1 MEGIKPKILKKK
13 LLVAIIDS
21 IQEKQLTDIYL
32 ENHLPLNVV
41 THGHG
46 TASSEMLDYLGL
58 GETKKSLTISV
69 ISEDKISFILGLL
82 AQKLH
87 FEQPGK
93 GVAFT
98 LPISCISSIITSMDV
113 ENMANPSA
121 GSVCEEKSMK
131 KERKHELILIIV
143 NQGYADQTMEA
154 AKKAGANGGTVV
166 HARGLGDAEAA
177 KFLEI
182 TVQPEKELILI
193 LTNREDKMKIMESV
207 NLEVGLTTQGK
218 GIMFSLPVDETVGI
232 GADM

>member
-1 MEGIKPKILKKK
+1 MEGIKPKIIKKK
-13 LLVAIIDS
+13 LLLAIIDFV
-21 IQEKQLTDIYL
+21 QEKQLTDIYL

-58 GETKKSLTISV
+58 GETKKSLTISI
-69 ISEDKISFILGLL
+69 ISEDKIPFILGVLS
-82 AQKLH
+82 QKLH

-98 LPISCISSIITSMDV
+98 LPMSCISSIITSLDSNDSTNQNA
-113 ENMANPSA
+113 ESE
-121 GSVCEEKSMK
+121 CEEKSMK
-131 KERKHELILIIV
+131 KERKHELIIIIV

-193 LTNREDKMKIMESV
+193 LTKKENKMNIMESV
-207 NLEVGLTTQGK
+207 NKAVGLTTQGK
-218 GIMFSLPVDETVGI
+218 GIMLSLPVDETVGI
-232 GADM
+232 GADI